1 VATVTPIPSSLPT
14 PTLAFGLAPETID
27 QLADAVA
34 DRLQARLLR
43 QPIEDGWLDTAAA
56 ASYLGITAT
65 ALHKLTS
72 ARQLAFSQAAPGGRC
87 FFRRADLDAFREES
101 MKGG

>member
-1 VATVTPIPSSLPT
+1 MSTASSTAALSVN
-14 PTLAFGLAPETID
+14 LDLDA
-27 QLADAVA
+27 LADAVA
-34 DRLQARLLR
+34 ERILDRLPQE
-43 QPIEDGWLDTAAA
+43 PTEDGWLDTAAA
-56 ASYLGITAT
+56 ASYLGITTT

-87 FFRRADLDAFREES
+87 FFRRSDLDAFREQS